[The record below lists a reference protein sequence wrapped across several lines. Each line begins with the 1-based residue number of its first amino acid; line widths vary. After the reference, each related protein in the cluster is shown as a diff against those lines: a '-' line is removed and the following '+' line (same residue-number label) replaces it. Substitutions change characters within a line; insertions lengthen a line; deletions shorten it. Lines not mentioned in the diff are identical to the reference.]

1 MAIFDRLGLR
11 LEPADFR
18 KALGLA
24 VAHWRDYVDP
34 ASRSEFLA
42 CLEEAN
48 YIFAGPGSPS
58 FALRCWRGTEVP
70 SILRRCLRSGGC
82 LVFASAAALTL
93 GAFTIPV
100 YEIFKV
106 GEELHWLPGMNLL
119 SEVGFRVVVVPHF
132 DSGSGNDFDTRFCY
146 LGERRFLRMTELL
159 PPDVTVL
166 GVDEHRQAHGGSRSP
181 SSRTNSRSRRQYL

>member
-1 MAIFDRLGLR
+1 MTIPSTPGLIAIMGSGELTKSMATAHQFLISEIAHVGPVRPVFLDTPAAFQENVDQLGER
-11 LEPADFR
+11 AVAYFQR
-18 KALGLA
+18 TFGLGLA

-42 CLEEAN
+42 CLEAAN

-132 DSGSGNDFDTRFCY
+132 DSGSGND
-146 LGERRFLRMTELL
+146 
-159 PPDVTVL
+159 
-166 GVDEHRQAHGGSRSP
+166 
-181 SSRTNSRSRRQYL
+181 